1 MEKVPIRV
9 LVGCPKYF
17 YRQYELE
24 WCYSCDY
31 FGGMEYIENGFK
43 SVICNYNLLVDEEG
57 EKE

>member
-9 LVGCPKYF
+9 LVECPKYF

-31 FGGMEYIENGFK
+31 FGGMEYIEDGFK
-43 SVICNYNLLVDEEG
+43 SVICNYNLLEDEE
-57 EKE
+57 